1 MDLLNI
7 PRINIT
13 FSGGAYGHY
22 MKWILYSLL
31 IDEPLIAPWRGST
44 SHSKDYIS
52 DYAKNA
58 KLFDPVPSILA
69 QGVANSPYQVT
80 IAHPGSPT
88 NDPNFLEGI
97 EQISTLVDRVL
108 IPYFDHSTYLLGVNN
123 YLYKIF
129 DDIWTGALGY
139 VDREDLARGWAVDIS
154 QPLDTVSPWIL
165 REHHSMNIFDSWESQ
180 CSWFAPK
187 QMSNANCKFVFISD
201 LFYNF
206 LPTIESVRQFLG
218 VEWIRDPATLLPYH
232 KTNVSNQKYKNQD
245 LIAKQILQSVADDTN
260 FKWNA
265 SDITLYTEAFVQRA
279 LQQQGIM
286 LKCNGLNDFPTSTDK
301 LIEVFA

>member
-7 PRINIT
+7 PRINIA

-58 KLFDPVPSILA
+58 KLFNRSMCELA
-69 QGVANSPYQVT
+69 QGVADSPYRVT

-88 NDPNFLEGI
+88 NDPSFLEGI
-97 EQISTLVDRVL
+97 ETISTLVDCVL
-108 IPYFDHSTYLLGVNN
+108 IPYFDHSTYLLGVHN
-123 YLYKIF
+123 YLYKIWNN
-129 DDIWTGALGY
+129 INTALEY
-139 VDREDLARGWAVDIS
+139 VNREDLQRGWGIDTS
-154 QPLDTVSPWIL
+154 QELTDLPRWIL
-165 REHHSMNIFDSWESQ
+165 REHHSLNLFNSWESQ
-180 CSWFAPK
+180 CAWFAPNHFK
-187 QMSNANCKFVFISD
+187 KSNCKFVFISD

-206 LPTIESVRQFLG
+206 LPTIESIRQFLD
-218 VEWIRDPATLLPYH
+218 VKWIRDPQDLLDFH
-232 KTNVSNQKYKNQD
+232 RTNVKQQKYKYQD
-245 LIAKQILQSVADDTN
+245 IFALQILNSIADGTN

-286 LKCNGLNDFPTSTDK
+286 LKCDGLNDFPTSTDK